1 MKIVGRLFDTFDSP
15 MRFLERLVPFSLV
28 IASVIIASL
37 FAYLATVRT
46 LTGLENI
53 LFQVFALGTG
63 LTGSFI
69 FGRQSARTAAREMIE
84 PHARS
89 AFRRLISLYDGLSR
103 MAKTI
108 TGTEDDEVKLKIIE
122 AIVVDQ
128 ISTADDAL
136 ADWRDVVPE
145 AVAEITKTPRRPFD
159 EEEGLRNG

>member
-1 MKIVGRLFDTFDSP
+1 MKY
-15 MRFLERLVPFSLV
+15 LERFGPAVLVL
-28 IASVIIASL
+28 ASVVVAVG
-37 FAYLATVRT
+37 FVYLATIRT
-46 LTGLENI
+46 FTSLENI
-53 LFQVFALGTG
+53 LFQTIALGIG
-63 LTGSFI
+63 LAGSFF
-69 FGRQSARTAAREMIE
+69 FGRQSAKAAAREMIE

-103 MAKTI
+103 VAKTI

-145 AVAEITKTPRRPFD
+145 AVAELTRTTRLTP
-159 EEEGLRNG
+159 EE